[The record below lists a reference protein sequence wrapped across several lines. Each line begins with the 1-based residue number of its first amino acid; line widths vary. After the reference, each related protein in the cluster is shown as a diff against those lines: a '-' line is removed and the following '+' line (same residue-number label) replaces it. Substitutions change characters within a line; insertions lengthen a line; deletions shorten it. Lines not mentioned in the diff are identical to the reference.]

1 MRHGVPRAPAATLPA
16 HEVLKASA
24 PEAVERSCA
33 IIRDTQVCQEKPMP
47 DATTAAP
54 SKAAADREATAAAPL
69 IVDLGKHARKDI
81 KRLRGGRGKLLA
93 EITTC
98 IDELKQAGT
107 VAANAQPIV
116 ILVREKRRKSALWP
130 LA

>member
-1 MRHGVPRAPAATLPA
+1 M
-16 HEVLKASA
+16 S
-24 PEAVERSCA
+24 
-33 IIRDTQVCQEKPMP
+33 

-54 SKAAADREATAAAPL
+54 SKVAADRETTAAPL
-69 IVDLGKHARKDI
+69 IVDLGKHARKNI
-81 KRLRGGRGKLLA
+81 KRLREGRGKLLD